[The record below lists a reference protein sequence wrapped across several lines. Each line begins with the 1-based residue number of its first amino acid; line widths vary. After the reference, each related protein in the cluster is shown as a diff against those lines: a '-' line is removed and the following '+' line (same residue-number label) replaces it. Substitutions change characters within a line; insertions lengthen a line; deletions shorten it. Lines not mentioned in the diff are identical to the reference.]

1 VGELTLAAR
10 HAPRTTCHDG
20 AMADGKAE
28 VSIDRSPDEVWK
40 VVREFGGLDTW
51 MPGVES
57 CVVDGDV
64 RTIGL
69 MGIEIKEQLRSLDDT
84 ARRISYSVV
93 ESPMGNLESHL
104 ATIAVE
110 PEGSGSHVTWSVE
123 VSPDELLG
131 LFVPVYEG
139 SVVELKKK
147 IES

>member
-1 VGELTLAAR
+1 
-10 HAPRTTCHDG
+10 
-20 AMADGKAE
+20 MAEGKAE

-40 VVREFGGLDTW
+40 LVREFGGLDEW
-51 MPGVES
+51 MPGVET

-69 MGIEIKEQLRSLDDT
+69 MGIEIKEQLRGIDDS

-110 PEGSGSHVTWSVE
+110 PEGNGSHVTWTVE

-147 IES
+147 IEG

>member
-1 VGELTLAAR
+1 
-10 HAPRTTCHDG
+10 
-20 AMADGKAE
+20 MAEGKAE
-28 VSIDRSPDEVWK
+28 VSIDRSPDDVWK
-40 VVREFGGLDTW
+40 FVREFGGLDTW
-51 MPGVES
+51 MPGVET

-69 MGIEIKEQLRSLDDT
+69 MGIEIKEQLRGIDDS

-93 ESPMGNLESHL
+93 ESPMSNMESHQ
-104 ATIAVE
+104 ATIAVD

-123 VSPDELLG
+123 VAPDELLG

-147 IES
+147 LEG